1 MESCKASFEL
11 LDNLERAMAIVLKL
25 TEIAAQKEKILKTD
39 DISALDD
46 LVQNEEEIIAELR
59 ANEEERGH
67 IVASLMPG
75 SGAVA
80 DGVKLSD
87 IIECVKSPD
96 IRSRLL
102 SIGSKLA
109 EETEKLILQNETNR
123 ALVNSKIEYIS
134 FMINLLYIAGK
145 EEGLNSYD
153 QQGIKQEENE
163 GASLLDYKV

>member
-1 MESCKASFEL
+1 MKRSG
-11 LDNLERAMAIVLKL
+11 
-25 TEIAAQKEKILKTD
+25 
-39 DISALDD
+39 
-46 LVQNEEEIIAELR
+46 
-59 ANEEERGH
+59 GH

-123 ALVNSKIEYIS
+123 ALVNSKIEYTS